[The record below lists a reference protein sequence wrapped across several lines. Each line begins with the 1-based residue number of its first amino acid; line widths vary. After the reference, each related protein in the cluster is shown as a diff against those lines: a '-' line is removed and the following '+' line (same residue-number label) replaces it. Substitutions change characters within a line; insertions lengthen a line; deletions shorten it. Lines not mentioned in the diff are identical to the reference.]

1 MSRSTK
7 VAVVSI
13 VLCLAVTCRTL
24 GQGQDRFENVCP
36 SLQNAIPP
44 DLVQFLN
51 GVNPG
56 EENGWCVT
64 WAIHKLGKERYEPAI
79 PALVKLLN
87 FRRPQTR
94 TEEMF
99 HGLSRELFPAR
110 EALELI
116 GKKAQPDVLLAIEAD
131 STSAMALD
139 NAVAVWMEIY
149 KYERP
154 KGVATLKQEEIKTDN
169 EAIRTRLASSIQKAL
184 RYCGPQD
191 EAACRQAAVTDIP

>member
-7 VAVVSI
+7 VVIASI

-24 GQGQDRFENVCP
+24 GQAQDRFENACP
-36 SLQNAIPP
+36 SLENAIPP

-51 GVNPG
+51 GVIPG

-64 WAIHKLGKERYEPAI
+64 WAIHKLGKGRYEPAI
-79 PALVKLLN
+79 PALVKLLD
-87 FRRPQTR
+87 FRRPQTQ
-94 TEEMF
+94 TEEIF

-116 GKKAQPDVLLAIEAD
+116 GKKAQPDVLLVIEGD
-131 STSAMALD
+131 STSATALD

-154 KGVATLKQEEIKTDN
+154 KGVAVLKLEETTADN
-169 EAIRTRLASSIQKAL
+169 QAAKNLAWAIQKAL
-184 RYCGPQD
+184 RYCGRL
-191 EAACRQAAVTDIP
+191 EEFACRQAAVSDVP